1 MVLDVIRRDAK
12 EVQMIFTYT
21 DFPFGLLNG
30 KERAIKLYS
39 YSVPKTASDYHEDF
53 LIFCLGNHDDKCDC
67 RGCKEL
73 EDNDGT
79 LG

>member
-1 MVLDVIRRDAK
+1 MGPDVIRRDAK

-73 EDNDGT
+73 EEN
-79 LG
+79 

>member
-73 EDNDGT
+73 EEN
-79 LG
+79 

>member
-1 MVLDVIRRDAK
+1 MVLDAIRRDAK

-30 KERAIKLYS
+30 KERAIKLYP